1 MQILLQKANVNHQK
15 LKKYLLDVVG
25 QELSNLS
32 EPCYRPKLK
41 KHQFNILM
49 LCGLHA
55 NDIKDFTNRLH
66 KGTPRAKW
74 QLVNDQYTNL
84 LIFCMHYFLKKKDM
98 VGANASI
105 DLIGIRYYTNLM
117 EKNIPYCDPKAFQ
130 YALEQLKN
138 NHLFKKAGDI
148 GSAIYYLCRQVM
160 ARKRSEIEKGT
171 TDGIVSLILE
181 LRHRI
186 AQSIR
191 SFQTIYYRV
200 KEEGEYLG
208 ATPEGE
214 EGYTPTLIKL
224 SPDSKVV
231 TDIVQK
237 ITVYRDIDQKAFE
250 MARRMSELSQS
261 TCKVIVKNLADV
273 KYTED
278 LRVAVYLLLKDIQD
292 LKKICSPQFFTYIKR
307 LVQVKNLQG
316 TYKGSIKPVFDD
328 IVKKLRIKNKS
339 KQYMASLFK
348 FIAFYVAIVTR
359 NTFCS

>member
-1 MQILLQKANVNHQK
+1 MQILLQKARVNQQK

-49 LCGLHA
+49 LCGLHES
-55 NDIKDFTNRLH
+55 DIKDFTIRLH

-84 LIFCMHYFLKKKDM
+84 LVFCMHYFLKKKDM

-105 DLIGIRYYTNLM
+105 DLMGIRFYTNLM

-138 NHLFKKAGDI
+138 NHLFKKSGDI

-160 ARKRSEIEKGT
+160 TRHRSGIEKAS
-171 TDGIVSLILE
+171 TDDIVKLILE

-191 SFQTIYYRV
+191 SFQTVYYKV
-200 KEEGEYLG
+200 KEEGDYLG

-214 EGYTPTLIKL
+214 EGFTPTLIKL
-224 SPDSKVV
+224 TPDSKVIL
-231 TDIVQK
+231 DIVQR
-237 ITVYRDIDQKAFE
+237 ITTYRDVDQKAFD

-261 TCKVIVKNLADV
+261 TCKVVVDKLANV
-273 KYTED
+273 KYNDD
-278 LRVAVYLLLKDIQD
+278 LKLSIYILLKDFQD
-292 LKKICSPQFFTYIKR
+292 LKKICSPQYLTYVKR
-307 LVQVKNLQG
+307 LIQVKNLQG
-316 TYKGSIKPVFDD
+316 TYKGAIKPIFDD
-328 IVKKLRIKNKS
+328 IVKQLRVRNKS

-359 NTFCS
+359 NSFCS